1 VAQSNPF
8 VRAGWYTALGINFSG
23 TIAGGALLGWAI
35 DRWFDSAPWAL
46 LTCTMLGLVGGLI
59 WLIQALRQL
68 ERRDHEPE
76 P

>member
-1 VAQSNPF
+1 MAQSNPF

-23 TIAGGALLGWAI
+23 TIAGGPLLGWVI
-35 DRWFDSAPWAL
+35 DRWFGSAPWAL